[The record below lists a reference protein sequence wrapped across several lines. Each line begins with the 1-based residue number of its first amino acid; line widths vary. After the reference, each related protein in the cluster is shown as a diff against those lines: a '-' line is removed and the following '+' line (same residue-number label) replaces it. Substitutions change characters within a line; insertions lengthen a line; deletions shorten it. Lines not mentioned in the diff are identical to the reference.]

1 MAIHTRWRRGI
12 EGVTRLEINPMIHA
26 RITGTGHYLPE
37 RIVTNDD
44 LAKFVDTNDEWIR
57 QRSGIEQRH
66 FADPSE
72 AVSDM
77 GTKAAEKAIADAGIT
92 PEEIDYVI
100 CACLTPDFLM
110 PSSACVI
117 QHNLGA
123 CNAGASDL
131 NAACS
136 GFVYGLQHADA
147 LIRAGVHKTIL
158 LVGGEKLSDH
168 LLWHKRDTAVLF
180 GDGAGAAVIQA
191 SEGEHGI
198 ISTYTRSDG
207 SAADILAIPSGGSRQ
222 PITKENINDIE
233 LGVSMN
239 GQALYKRAIGA
250 FGEAIEVALDQTGLK
265 VEDIDLFIPHQA
277 NKRII
282 DSAAKRVGLTE
293 DKIYLNVMKVA
304 NTSAAS
310 IPVAIDQARAE
321 GRIVEGSTILLA
333 AFGGGLTW
341 ASAMIRW

>member
-1 MAIHTRWRRGI
+1 
-12 EGVTRLEINPMIHA
+12 MIHA

-37 RIVTNDD
+37 RVVTNDD
-44 LAKFVDTNDEWIR
+44 LAEFVDTNDEWIR

-66 FADPSE
+66 FAAPE
-72 AVSDM
+72 QAVSDM
-77 GTKAAEKAIADAGIT
+77 GTEAARKAMADAGVT
-92 PEEIDYVI
+92 AEEIDYVM
-100 CACLTPDFLM
+100 CSTLTPDHNM

-123 CNAGASDL
+123 ANAGASDL

-147 LIRAGVHKTIL
+147 LIRAGVHKTV
-158 LVGGEKLSDH
+158 LVIGSEKISDH
-168 LLWHKRDTAVLF
+168 LVWEKRDTAVLF
-180 GDGAGAAVIQA
+180 GDGAGAAIVQA
-191 SEGEHGI
+191 CEGEHGI

-207 SAADILAIPSGGSRQ
+207 GSADILALPAGGSRL
-222 PITKENINDIE
+222 PLTAENINDVE
-233 LGVSMN
+233 LGITMN
-239 GQALYKRAIGA
+239 GRELYKRAIGA
-250 FGEAIEVALDQTGLK
+250 FGDAIEVALEQTGLK
-265 VEDIDLFIPHQA
+265 VDDIDLFIPHQA

-282 DSAAKRVGLTE
+282 DSAAKRVGMAE
-293 DKIYLNVMKVA
+293 EKIYLNVMKVA

-310 IPVAIDQARAE
+310 IPIAIDQARAE
-321 GRIVEGSTILLA
+321 GRIKEGDTILLA

>member
-1 MAIHTRWRRGI
+1 
-12 EGVTRLEINPMIHA
+12 MIHA

-44 LAKFVDTNDEWIR
+44 LAKFVDTSDEWIR

-66 FADPSE
+66 FADPTE
-72 AVSDM
+72 AVSDL
-77 GTKAAEKAIADAGIT
+77 GTAAARKALDDAGVT
-92 PEEIDYVI
+92 PDEIDYVI
-100 CACLTPDFLM
+100 CATLTPDFLM

-123 CNAGASDL
+123 HNAGASDL

-147 LIRAGVHKTIL
+147 LIRSGIHKTVL
-158 LVGGEKLSDH
+158 VVGGEKLSDH
-168 LLWHKRDTAVLF
+168 LLWDKRDTAVLF
-180 GDGAGAAVIQA
+180 GDGAGAAVVQA
-191 SEGEHGI
+191 CEGEHGI
-198 ISTYTRSDG
+198 ISSYTRSDG

-222 PITKENINDIE
+222 PLTPENINDVE
-233 LGVSMN
+233 RGVNMN
-239 GQALYKRAIGA
+239 GRELYKRAIGA
-250 FGEAIEVALDQTGLK
+250 FGEAIEVALEKTGLK
-265 VEDIDLFIPHQA
+265 VDDIDLFIPHQA

-310 IPVAIDQARAE
+310 IPIAIDQARAE
-321 GRIVEGSTILLA
+321 GRIVEGSTVLVA

>member
-1 MAIHTRWRRGI
+1 
-12 EGVTRLEINPMIHA
+12 MIHA

-44 LAKFVDTNDEWIR
+44 LAKFVDTSDEWIR

-72 AVSDM
+72 AVSDL
-77 GTKAAEKAIADAGIT
+77 GTAAARKAMADAGVT
-92 PEEIDYVI
+92 ADEIDYII
-100 CACLTPDFLM
+100 CACLTPDHLM
-110 PSSACVI
+110 PSSACII

-123 CNAGASDL
+123 NNAGASDL

-147 LIRAGVHKTIL
+147 LIRAGIHKTV
-158 LVGGEKLSDH
+158 LVVGAEKLSDH
-168 LLWHKRDTAVLF
+168 LIWEKRDTAVLF
-180 GDGAGAAVIQA
+180 GDGAGAAIIQA
-191 SEGEHGI
+191 REGEHGI
-198 ISTYTRSDG
+198 ISSYTRSDG
-207 SAADILAIPSGGSRQ
+207 SAAEILAIPSGGSRQ
-222 PITKENINDIE
+222 PVTPENINDIE
-233 LGVSMN
+233 LGVVMN
-239 GQALYKRAIGA
+239 GRELYKRAIGA
-250 FGEAIEVALDQTGLK
+250 FGEAIEVALAQTGLR

-293 DKIYLNVMKVA
+293 DKIYLNVMRVA

-310 IPVAIDQARAE
+310 IPIAIDQARAE
-321 GRIVEGSTILLA
+321 GLIVEGSTVLVA

>member
-1 MAIHTRWRRGI
+1 
-12 EGVTRLEINPMIHA
+12 MIHA
-26 RITGTGHYLPE
+26 RIIGTGHYLPE
-37 RIVTNDD
+37 RLVTNDD
-44 LAKFVDTNDEWIR
+44 LAKFVDTSDEWVR
-57 QRSGIEQRH
+57 QRTGIEQRY
-66 FADPSE
+66 FASPE
-72 AVSDM
+72 QAVSDM
-77 GTKAAEKAIADAGIT
+77 GTEAGRRALEDAGIT
-92 PEEIDYVI
+92 PDEVDYVI
-100 CACLTPDFLM
+100 CATLTADFLM

-123 CNAGASDL
+123 MRAGASDL

-158 LVGGEKLSDH
+158 VVGGEKLSDH
-168 LLWHKRDTAVLF
+168 LLWEKRDTAVLF
-180 GDGAGAAVIQA
+180 GDGAGAAVLQA
-191 SEGEHGI
+191 REGEHGVL
-198 ISTYTRSDG
+198 STYTRSDG
-207 SAADILAIPSGGSRQ
+207 SAAEILSVPSGGSRQ
-222 PITKENINDIE
+222 PITPENVNTIE
-233 LGVSMN
+233 RGVAMN
-239 GQALYKRAIGA
+239 GRELYKRAVGA
-250 FGEAIEVALDQTGLK
+250 FGDAIEVALHQTGLG
-265 VEDIDLFIPHQA
+265 VDDIDLFIPHQA

-310 IPVAIDQARAE
+310 IPIAIDQARAE
-321 GRIVEGSTILLA
+321 GRIKEGDTILLA

>member
-1 MAIHTRWRRGI
+1 
-12 EGVTRLEINPMIHA
+12 MIHA

-37 RIVTNDD
+37 RVVTNDD
-44 LAKFVDTNDEWIR
+44 LSKFVETSDEWIR
-57 QRSGIEQRH
+57 QRSGIEQRY
-66 FADPSE
+66 FAAPE
-72 AVSDM
+72 QAVSDL
-77 GTKAAEKAIADAGIT
+77 GTEAGRLALADAGIT
-92 PEEIDYVI
+92 AADLDNII
-100 CACLTPDFLM
+100 CSTLTPDHKM

-123 CNAGASDL
+123 SNAGASDL

-158 LVGGEKLSDH
+158 VVGAEKLSDH
-168 LLWHKRDTAVLF
+168 LHWKKRDTAVLF
-180 GDGAGAAVIQA
+180 GDGAGAAVVQA
-191 SEGEHGI
+191 CEGERGI

-207 SAADILAIPSGGSRQ
+207 GAADILALPAGGSRL
-222 PITKENINDIE
+222 PVTAENINDVDLSIA
-233 LGVSMN
+233 MN
-239 GQALYKRAIGA
+239 GQALYKRAISA
-250 FGEAIEVALDQTGLK
+250 FGEAIEMALEQTGLT
-265 VEDIDLFIPHQA
+265 VDEVNLFIPHQA

-282 DSAAKRVGLTE
+282 DSAARRVGLTE

-310 IPVAIDQARAE
+310 IPIAIDQARKE
-321 GRIVEGSTILLA
+321 GRINKGDTVLLA

>member
-1 MAIHTRWRRGI
+1 
-12 EGVTRLEINPMIHA
+12 MIHA

-44 LAKFVDTNDEWIR
+44 LAKLVDTNDEWIR
-57 QRSGIEQRH
+57 QRTGIEQRH
-66 FADPSE
+66 FADVSE

-77 GTKAAEKAIADAGIT
+77 STKAALKAMDDAGVT
-92 PEEIDYVI
+92 AEEIDYVI
-100 CACLTPDFLM
+100 CATLTADFLM
-110 PSSACVI
+110 PSSACVL
-117 QHNLGA
+117 QHNIGA
-123 CNAGASDL
+123 VNAGASDL

-147 LIRAGVHKTIL
+147 LIRAGIHKTIL
-158 LVGGEKLSDH
+158 LVGAEKLSDH
-168 LLWHKRDTAVLF
+168 LLWDKRDTAVIF
-180 GDGAGAAVIQA
+180 GDGAGAAIIQA
-191 SEGEHGI
+191 REGEHGI
-198 ISTYTRSDG
+198 LSTYTRSDG
-207 SAADILAIPSGGSRQ
+207 SAADILSVPSGGSRT
-222 PITKENINDIE
+222 PITPENVNTIE
-233 LGVSMN
+233 RGVNMN

-250 FGEAIEVALDQTGLK
+250 FGEAIEVALEQTGLK

-293 DKIYLNVMKVA
+293 DKIYINVMKVA

-310 IPVAIDQARAE
+310 IPIAIDQARSE
-321 GRIVEGSTILLA
+321 GLIKEGNTILLA

-341 ASAMIRW
+341 ASSMIRW